1 MEDLYNPGRLVTG
14 IGQLL
19 DPTAAG
25 WSQGDLRA
33 DEEGIAN
40 YQKYDFHVSTG
51 TPTGEIET
59 ILKQKSLRKFFNEV
73 YGSPQ
78 KKDSHVK
85 KILKKY
91 SYNKNE
97 VVFIGDA
104 LSDRNAARN
113 NDISFIGRYT
123 TVNEI
128 KNEKLLINDFS
139 EIDNILKK
147 ITTNERI
154 WNKTKKII

>member
-1 MEDLYNPGRLVTG
+1 MHSMV
-14 IGQLL
+14 
-19 DPTAAG
+19 
-25 WSQGDLRA
+25 
-33 DEEGIAN
+33 
-40 YQKYDFHVSTG
+40 
-51 TPTGEIET
+51 
-59 ILKQKSLRKFFNEV
+59 
-73 YGSPQ
+73 
-78 KKDSHVK
+78 
-85 KILKKY
+85 KKY

-154 WNKTKKII
+154 